1 MPTDNT
7 IIKQT
12 KAWLKQVVIGL
23 QLCPFA
29 EHPYSNNKIEYI
41 VCHEKDTEQ
50 KLLVLIN
57 ALTQL
62 DDNQK
67 TETSLII
74 FSDPALSFDNYLDLL
89 ELANALMDEYDYNG
103 TYQLASF
110 HPNYQF
116 EGTTPDDASNYTN
129 RSPYPM
135 LHCLRETSIEKAL
148 QTFPQPEN
156 IPQNNIKRIRALGF
170 KHMQHQLDSIMN
182 IAENNH
188 KEDKQ
193 NV

>member
-1 MPTDNT
+1 MPTNDT

-12 KAWLKQVVIGL
+12 KAWLEQVVIGL

-29 EHPYSNNKIEYI
+29 EHPFSNNKIEYI
-41 VCHEKDTEQ
+41 VCNETDTEQ

-62 DDNQK
+62 DDNQQI
-67 TETSLII
+67 ETSLII
-74 FSDPALSFDNYLDLL
+74 FSDPRLNFDNYLDLL
-89 ELANALMDEYDYNG
+89 ELANALMDEYDYSG

-110 HPNYQF
+110 HPDYQF
-116 EGTTPDDASNYTN
+116 EGSSPDDASNYTN

-135 LHCLRETSIEKAL
+135 LHCLRESSVEKAL
-148 QTFPQPEN
+148 QTFSQPED
-156 IPQNNIKRIRALGF
+156 IPQKNIECTRALGTE
-170 KHMQHQLDSIMN
+170 HMQHQLDTIMN
-182 IAENNH
+182 ITEKAH
-188 KEDKQ
+188 KEDEQ

>member
-1 MPTDNT
+1 MPTNNT
-7 IIKQT
+7 IIQQT
-12 KAWLKQVVIGL
+12 QAWLKQVVIGL
-23 QLCPFA
+23 RLCPFA
-29 EHPYSNNKIEYI
+29 EHPFSNNKIEYI

-62 DDNQK
+62 DDNQQI
-67 TETSLII
+67 ETSLII
-74 FSDPALSFDNYLDLL
+74 FSDSALNFDNYLDLL

-103 TYQLASF
+103 RYQLASF

-116 EGTTPDDASNYTN
+116 EGSSPDNASNYTN

-135 LHCLRETSIEKAL
+135 LHCLRESSIENAL

-156 IPQNNIKRIRALGF
+156 IPQKNIERMEILGVE
-170 KHMQHQLDSIMN
+170 HMQHQLDTIMN
-182 IAENNH
+182 ITEKSC
-188 KEDKQ
+188 KEDEQ